1 MIGTPII
8 KYPPPG
14 PFYGGIGPG
23 VFWGRGVRNTVLI
36 KEHQFFLTRAGGRA
50 ARARAVQARGAD
62 EVSAAQTRGPAHMAF
77 KLKSLERRFLAHVRD
92 LPLAQTMVERFS
104 EICARLRESSRG
116 GYGEVLELQSNS
128 EQTICLSICGFG
140 DERSN
145 VLLLECIEWATR
157 ALTTYNSLVSLDD
170 SDVENR
176 LCDGFTRGAWES
188 IVIFNL
194 RDNLLYKQRQDVLD
208 HLDEMVSMFKMG
220 NTIHEFERILI
231 TTRDATEMK
240 YHVEPSF
247 RAAIQRIDN
256 GIMHKGSWFWCKNS
270 RLRKLITTQSEA
282 QNRQTTPVMRSE
294 NASTMLRGA
303 FMPAFDYN
311 MHEELIRRT
320 GSCVETLRSSI
331 LEIIEK
337 TANGEEYYF
346 SLQNLIL
353 IDQNCEKI
361 LTNLLHLGDMRSTHA
376 IEIDVLARL

>member
-1 MIGTPII
+1 M
-8 KYPPPG
+8 
-14 PFYGGIGPG
+14 
-23 VFWGRGVRNTVLI
+23 
-36 KEHQFFLTRAGGRA
+36 
-50 ARARAVQARGAD
+50 
-62 EVSAAQTRGPAHMAF
+62 SAAQKLGPAHMAF
-77 KLKSLERRFLAHVRD
+77 KLKSLERRFQAHVRD
-92 LPLAQTMVERFS
+92 LPLAQTMAVRFA
-104 EICARLRESSRG
+104 EICAHLRESSRG

-176 LCDGFTRGAWES
+176 LCDGFTRGAWET

-231 TTRDATEMK
+231 TDSTKMK
-240 YHVEPSF
+240 CKVEPSF
-247 RAAIQRIDN
+247 KAAVQRIDN
-256 GIMHKGSWFWCKNS
+256 GIMHKGSWFWSKNS
-270 RLRKLITTQSEA
+270 KLRKLITTQSEA
-282 QNRQTTPVMRSE
+282 QNRQTTPVMSSE
-294 NASTMLRGA
+294 NAANMLRGI

-320 GSCVETLRSSI
+320 GSCVETLRSSM

-353 IDQNCEKI
+353 IDQTCEKI
-361 LTNLLHLGDMRSTHA
+361 LTNLLHLGDMRSTHS
-376 IEIDVLARL
+376 IEIDVLTRL